1 MANPDRAVERIV
13 VSGEERPE
21 RDYPLLIDEH
31 NALTH
36 HLAAGQRRNVATG
49 ERDRTAASAD
59 GIEIGSGGAYAA
71 RASGSSI

>member
-1 MANPDRAVERIV
+1 M
-13 VSGEERPE
+13 
-21 RDYPLLIDEH
+21 IDEH

-36 HLAAGQRRNVATG
+36 HLAAGQRRNLVTG
-49 ERDRTAASAD
+49 EQERTAANAD